1 MTGIHT
7 SSINHDYYADKLL
20 NSHWNGPKENQLTI
34 LIRHWHAF
42 ERIVVS
48 QPMKIMKCDI
58 QQRVIFNKAHPAER
72 PERIHQ
78 AIT

>member
-20 NSHWNGPKENQLTI
+20 NSLWNGPKKNQLTI

-48 QPMKIMKCDI
+48 QHLTNENNEVRYSTTCHF
-58 QQRVIFNKAHPAER
+58 Q
-72 PERIHQ
+72 
-78 AIT
+78 